1 MSWTREYD
9 WGSFFFYFVPSLFVK
24 VPLSNFFS
32 QWLKKCR
39 FRSLSFYHAF
49 FIHISIH
56 ISFVFLHCIQFLSLL
71 FVFYPFNSF
80 SIHLIRFLSISFVFY
95 LFHLFSIHII
105 HFLYNPIYFQYISFV
120 FYPFHSFSI
129 HFIRFLV
136 QRLFSKIVIVQENR
150 LLSKIVVS

>member
-9 WGSFFFYFVPSLFVK
+9 WGSFLFYFVPSLFVK

-95 LFHLFSIHII
+95 PFHSFSIYFIC
-105 HFLYNPIYFQYISFV
+105 FLSISFI
-120 FYPFHSFSI
+120 FYTILFIFNTFHSFSI
-129 HFIRFLV
+129 HFIGFLSI
-136 QRLFSKIVIVQENR
+136 LFVFSFNDYSVK
-150 LLSKIVVS
+150 S

>member
-9 WGSFFFYFVPSLFVK
+9 WGSFLFYFVPSLFVK
-24 VPLSNFFS
+24 VPFSNFFS

-95 LFHLFSIHII
+95 PFHL
-105 HFLYNPIYFQYISFV
+105 
-120 FYPFHSFSI
+120 FSI
-129 HFIRFLV
+129 HFIRFLSISFV
-136 QRLFSKIVIVQENR
+136 FYPYHSFSIQSYLFSIHFIR
-150 LLSKIVVS
+150 FLSISFVFYPFYSFSRSTIIQ

>member
-24 VPLSNFFS
+24 VPFSNFFS

-95 LFHLFSIHII
+95 PFHL
-105 HFLYNPIYFQYISFV
+105 
-120 FYPFHSFSI
+120 FSI
-129 HFIRFLV
+129 HFIRFLSISFV
-136 QRLFSKIVIVQENR
+136 FYPYHSFSIQSYLFSIHFIR
-150 LLSKIVVS
+150 FLSISLVFYPFYSFSRSTIIQ